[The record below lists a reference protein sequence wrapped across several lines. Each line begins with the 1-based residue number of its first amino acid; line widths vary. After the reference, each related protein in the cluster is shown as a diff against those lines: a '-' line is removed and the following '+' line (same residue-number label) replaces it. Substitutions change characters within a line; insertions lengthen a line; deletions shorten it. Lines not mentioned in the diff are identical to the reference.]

1 MLTHVRGWRRGW
13 QERSKLERIDL
24 YTRLT
29 MSVIPWIFTLSWQL
43 APFASDIRRAPLPM
57 ALALAL
63 LVICVAQCVVSNRNV
78 RASYAH
84 YHGTAAFP
92 RRRMLAPLALLLVA
106 LGLLAAL
113 AAVDG
118 VEPPGLLMMAMN
130 VPLALAMTQV
140 LLVPVRTF
148 LVQSLALTALT
159 TGALAAAGVR
169 GGILAGVVPA
179 TLFGCVLVLISFRP
193 SAWSLSVMW
202 QAEEARDVQAR
213 LAVAEERLRFGRD
226 LHDVLG
232 RNLAVIALK
241 SELAMELARRGRPE
255 AVDQMVEVQRIAR
268 SSQQEVRDVV
278 RGYREADLSTE
289 LAGAKGVLR
298 AAGIECAVVG
308 DSGAELAAPVQA
320 ALGWVVREAATNVLR
335 HGDPRRCTIR
345 LTTAADEVVLDVEND
360 GAPMTPASAGS
371 GSGEHGSGGSGSD
384 GSGSEGSRTD
394 GSGTDGS
401 GMDGSGSGL
410 PGLRERLGSL
420 DGSLDA
426 GTAGDGLF
434 RLTARIPRT
443 ARTPRTPRTSHTE
456 HASHASH
463 AETRAA
469 LLEERR

>member
-1 MLTHVRGWRRGW
+1 MLTRVRGWRRGW

-24 YTRLT
+24 YSRLT
-29 MSVIPWIFTLSWQL
+29 VSVIPWIFTLSWQL
-43 APFASDIRRAPLPM
+43 VPLKKDIRHAPLPL
-57 ALALAL
+57 ALGLAL
-63 LVICVAQCVVSNRNV
+63 LVVCLAQCGLSNRNV
-78 RASYAH
+78 RPSFAH
-84 YHGTAAFP
+84 YLGTSVFP
-92 RRRMLAPLALLLVA
+92 RRRMAAPLALLLVG

-118 VEPPGLLMMAMN
+118 VGGAGLLLMAMN
-130 VPLALAMTQV
+130 APMALVMTQV

-148 LVQSLALTALT
+148 LVQSLALVALT
-159 TGALAAAGVR
+159 TGVLAAAGVR

-179 TLFGCVLVLISFRP
+179 TLFGCVLVLVSVRP
-193 SAWSLSVMW
+193 STWSLSVMW

-226 LHDVLG
+226 MHDVLG

-241 SELAMELARRGRPE
+241 SELAVELAQRGRPQ

-268 SSQQEVRDVV
+268 ASQQEVRDVV

-289 LAGAKGVLR
+289 LAGATGVLR
-298 AAGIECAVVG
+298 AAGIECAVAG

-345 LTTAADEVVLDVEND
+345 LAASADEVVLDVEND
-360 GAPMTPASAGS
+360 GASTTAAT
-371 GSGEHGSGGSGSD
+371 GEQGSGGSGS
-384 GSGSEGSRTD
+384 
-394 GSGTDGS
+394 
-401 GMDGSGSGL
+401 GL
-410 PGLRERLGSL
+410 AGLRERLGAL

-434 RLTARIPRT
+434 RLTARIPLPRPDPGRKPGAASRT
-443 ARTPRTPRTSHTE
+443 ASGDVSRTEDP
-456 HASHASH
+456 
-463 AETRAA
+463 AA

>member
-1 MLTHVRGWRRGW
+1 MLTRIRGWRRGW

-24 YTRLT
+24 YSRLT
-29 MSVIPWIFTLSWQL
+29 MSAMPWIFTLTWQL
-43 APFASDIRRAPLPM
+43 APLKKDIRHEPLPL
-57 ALALAL
+57 ALGLAL
-63 LVICVAQCVVSNRNV
+63 LVVCLAQCVLSSRNV
-78 RASYAH
+78 RPSYEH
-84 YHGTAAFP
+84 YLGTSVFP
-92 RRRMLAPLALLLVA
+92 RQRMIAPLTLLLVG

-118 VEPPGLLMMAMN
+118 VGGAGLLMMAMN
-130 VPLALAMTQV
+130 APMALVMTQV

-148 LVQSLALTALT
+148 LVQSLVLVGLT
-159 TGALAAAGVR
+159 TGILAAAGAR

-179 TLFGCVLVLISFRP
+179 TLFGCILVLISVRP
-193 SAWSLSVMW
+193 STWSLSVMW

-226 LHDVLG
+226 MHDVLG

-241 SELAMELARRGRPE
+241 SELAVELAQRGRPQ

-268 SSQQEVRDVV
+268 ASQQEVRDVV

-345 LTTAADEVVLDVEND
+345 LTASADEVVLDVEND
-360 GAPMTPASAGS
+360 GTSTTTTAT
-371 GSGEHGSGGSGSD
+371 SGECGSGGSGS
-384 GSGSEGSRTD
+384 
-394 GSGTDGS
+394 
-401 GMDGSGSGL
+401 GL
-410 PGLRERLGSL
+410 TGLRERLGSL

-426 GTAGDGLF
+426 GPAGGGLF
-434 RLTARIPRT
+434 RLTARIPRSRPDPGRKPGAVSRT
-443 ARTPRTPRTSHTE
+443 PSGAPARTASADVPDTASADVPGADTRT
-456 HASHASH
+456 AF
-463 AETRAA
+463 
-469 LLEERR
+469 LEERR